1 MKAVF
6 NVFSGTG
13 NTDKVCRAIM
23 EEWSRAGVDCKY
35 VSITKDCELRD
46 PNSFERIVIGYPV
59 HAFNAPEPVAD
70 FLKKFPRC
78 NGSRLVYFV
87 KTSGEPLKLNDGSCA
102 RLYSILKKRGYTV
115 AGEYHYV
122 MPYNIIF
129 RHSDG
134 MAARMWRAAQLR
146 IPGDAGEMLAGKHTK
161 LKKCIFKRA
170 FSFVLRI
177 EHPAM
182 PIIGRFFKTADSC
195 IGCGKCARGCPQKNV
210 TLAGGRPVFGKECV
224 GCMKC
229 AFTCP
234 TDAIRIG
241 VLNGWRVN
249 GEYSYNGVPAA
260 DNEVCAYCRHSYL
273 RYFRKAENGLP
284 GPVYL
289 QDDEDAAPVTEN

>member
-1 MKAVF
+1 MRAVF

-13 NTDKVCRAIM
+13 NTDKVCRGIM
-23 EEWSRAGVDCKY
+23 EEWRSAGVECKY
-35 VSITKDCELRD
+35 VSIAKDCEVRD
-46 PNSFERIVIGYPV
+46 PNSFDRIVIGYPV

-70 FLKKFPRC
+70 FLKRLPDCK
-78 NGSRLVYFV
+78 GERLVYFV
-87 KTSGEPLKLNDGSCA
+87 KTSGEPLRLNDGSCA
-102 RLYSILKKRGYTV
+102 RIYSILKKKGYTV

-134 MAARMWRAAQLR
+134 MAARMWRAAQIR
-146 IPGDAGEMLAGKHTK
+146 IPADAQEMLDGKVTK
-161 LKKCIFKRA
+161 LKKSPLKRA

-182 PIIGRFFKTADSC
+182 PIIGRFFKATEGC
-195 IGCGKCARGCPQKNV
+195 IGCGKCARGCPQKNI

-234 TDAIRIG
+234 ADAIRIG
-241 VLNGWRVN
+241 VLNSWRVN
-249 GEYSYNGVPAA
+249 GEYAFNGNPAT
-260 DNEVCAYCRHSYL
+260 DKEVCRYCRHSYL
-273 RYFRKAENGLP
+273 RYFKEAEE
-284 GPVYL
+284 
-289 QDDEDAAPVTEN
+289 QSPVTENATE